1 MIAEGEGGHEQ
12 DEVADR
18 LVRLG
23 LLLRFGLV
31 ELEEELGEEGVPLAC
46 PKVLQEGG

>member
-12 DEVADR
+12 DQVSYG
-18 LVRLG
+18 LVRLV
-23 LLLRFGLV
+23 LLFGGLV

-46 PKVLQEGG
+46 PKVLQEAG

>member
-12 DEVADR
+12 DQVSYG
-18 LVRLG
+18 LVRLV
-23 LLLRFGLV
+23 LLFGGLV
-31 ELEEELGEEGVPLAC
+31 ELEEELGEENVPLAC